1 MAFGAKR
8 IFPIDTRPSVG
19 VGIAIPFNAPAVFR
33 TTYTTQNAIKNNLIN
48 FFLTEPGEIYL
59 NPTFGGGLRSFVFE
73 QITNNTTELLKED
86 IQAKINRYFPNVIIS
101 SLEVFQNNDSNS
113 LIVSINYTI
122 ADTAI
127 SDEIEIAFS

>member
-8 IFPIDTRPSVG
+8 IFPIDTRPSTGVG
-19 VGIAIPFNAPAVFR
+19 VDIPFNASAAFR
-33 TTYTTQNAIKNNLIN
+33 STYTTQNAIKNNLIN
-48 FFLTEPGEIYL
+48 FFLTELGERYL
-59 NPTFGGGLRSFVFE
+59 NPTFGGGLRSFIFE

-86 IQAKINRYFPNVIIS
+86 IQAKINTYFPNVIVS
-101 SLEVFQNNDSNS
+101 SLDVFQNTDINS
-113 LIVSINYTI
+113 LVVSINYTI

>member
-19 VGIAIPFNAPAVFR
+19 VGVAIPFNAPAVFR

-48 FFLTEPGEIYL
+48 FFLTEPGERYL
-59 NPTFGGGLRSFVFE
+59 DPTFGGGLRSFIFE
-73 QITNNTTELLKED
+73 QITNNTIELLKED
-86 IQAKINRYFPNVIIS
+86 IQAKIDTYFPNVIVS
-101 SLEVFQNNDSNS
+101 SLDVFQNTDTNS
-113 LIVSINYTI
+113 LVVSINYTI
-122 ADTAI
+122 ADTAT

>member
-8 IFPIDTRPSVG
+8 IFPIDTRPSIGVG
-19 VGIAIPFNAPAVFR
+19 VAIPFNAPAVFK

-73 QITNNTTELLKED
+73 QITNDTTEFLKED
-86 IQAKINRYFPNVIIS
+86 IQAKINKYFPNVIVS
-101 SLEVFQNNDSNS
+101 NLEVFQNDNSNN
-113 LIVSINYTI
+113 LIVSINYSIT
-122 ADTAI
+122 DTAI